1 MAKIKIIII
10 DDEALI
16 RRSIAKIIE
25 QSLPEC
31 EVSAEAE
38 SAADGIKLIEKYNP
52 DIIITDIY
60 MNGMDGL
67 DMLSKVSYSGKVIV
81 ITGFRNF
88 EYAQR
93 AISLDVYALLLK
105 PIHRD
110 ELIKT
115 INSAIDSIRGKKM
128 PESEEETGKIHY
140 ELIALKNILCSA
152 LEDGDISS
160 VRYCTDKIIQLINS
174 SSNDR
179 VFIKSYYNKL
189 MQSLYNFRSDMNT
202 AGGSESNYCEN
213 LRRMIDES
221 DSAEEL
227 SEMFVMSVNSLISP
241 GEALNYEN
249 TSKHVR
255 RAIKYINENYKNEIS
270 LEDVANQV
278 YLSTV
283 HMSRLFKKE
292 TGKNLMDYVN
302 MVRIEKAKALLDT
315 HQYKIYEVAEMVGFK
330 DNHYFSTMFKKYAHM
345 TPTDYISSH

>member
-1 MAKIKIIII
+1 MAKFKIIII

-16 RRSIAKIIE
+16 RRSTTKLIE
-25 QSLPEC
+25 QNLPQC
-31 EVSAEAE
+31 EVVGEAE
-38 SAADGIKLIEKYNP
+38 SASDGIKLIEQYNP

-60 MNGMDGL
+60 MNGMNGL
-67 DMLSKVSYSGKVIV
+67 DMLSNANYSGKVIV

-105 PIHRD
+105 PIRRD
-110 ELIKT
+110 EFIKT
-115 INSAIDSIRGKKM
+115 INGAIDSISTQKM
-128 PESEEETGKIHY
+128 LETAEKTGKTHY
-140 ELIALKNILCSA
+140 ELIALKSILCTA
-152 LEDGDISS
+152 IDDGDISS

-174 SSNDR
+174 AGGDMD
-179 VFIKSYYNKL
+179 FIKSYYKKL
-189 MQSLYNFRSDMNT
+189 MISLYKLRSDANNMS
-202 AGGSESNYCEN
+202 GSESKYHDN
-213 LRRMIDES
+213 LEKMIDES
-221 DSAEEL
+221 SSAEEL
-227 SEMFVMSVNSLISP
+227 SEMFSMSVNSLISP
-241 GEALNYEN
+241 WDLTNYEN

-270 LEDVANQV
+270 LEDVAEHV

-302 MVRIEKAKALLDT
+302 MVRIEKAKALLNT
-315 HQYKIYEVAEMVGFK
+315 HKYKIYEVAEMVGFK

-345 TPTDYISSH
+345 TPTEYISSR